1 MKVLALDTATE
12 ACSAALSV
20 DGAVSE
26 RYEVIG
32 RGHAERLLPM
42 VQALLAEAGLAL
54 AALDGIAFGRGPGS
68 FTGLRIGAGV
78 TQGLAFGAG
87 LRVAAVSD
95 LAALASRAAT
105 LRGERFVLACL
116 DARMAQV
123 YWAAYDCADPA
134 APVALTPE
142 AVSDPERVWLPGAA
156 PKKGTQPYS
165 DAQTVPSPDAVT
177 SAEKGCVPFFGVGHG
192 LAAYPAL
199 HTLLGERLGGYDAD
213 LLPHAREIALIG
225 AREFQRGGGV
235 DPELAVPVYLRDQV
249 AHRK

>member
-1 MKVLALDTATE
+1 MKILALDTATE
-12 ACSAALSV
+12 ACSAALSL
-20 DGAVSE
+20 DGAMSE

-32 RGHAERLLPM
+32 RGHAEQLLPM
-42 VQALLAEAGLAL
+42 VQELLAEAGVAL

-78 TQGLAFGAG
+78 AQGLAFGAG
-87 LRVAAVSD
+87 LRVAPISD

-134 APVALTPE
+134 APVALMPE
-142 AVSDPERVWLPGAA
+142 AVSDPERVWLPDVKQTARGDSPLFLGA
-156 PKKGTQPYS
+156 
-165 DAQTVPSPDAVT
+165 
-177 SAEKGCVPFFGVGHG
+177 GHG
-192 LAAYPAL
+192 FAAYPAL
-199 HTLLGERLGGYDAD
+199 HTLLGARLGGYDAD

-225 AREFQRGGGV
+225 DREFRRGSGV
-235 DPELAVPVYLRDQV
+235 DPELAVPVYLRDEV